1 MNPIQMN
8 QMMMNQ
14 MGMNQMG
21 MNQMGMNQ
29 MGMNQMG
36 INNMG
41 MNQMGMNQMGMNQ
54 MGMNQMGMNQMGM
67 NQMGMNNQQNQFDMD
82 KTTLDVK
89 NIVQPYE
96 KEIQRLQEIIRQKDF
111 EIAVLKQKLS
121 NNSSNIN
128 YMNLNPMMM
137 NQNINPIMMSG
148 ILKQQSGNKGKK
160 LGILLKTE
168 NGDFNYECFERDKVS
183 ILFEKIN
190 KIRGFLIYKYKVL
203 KSDMTF
209 EENGINKNDSI
220 IYLKKDCINLF
231 FKDTQGN
238 VINLPLGKDCP
249 LQIALI
255 YYLIKSDNLGYLYIE
270 GDKDSIIFLFNGMQ
284 LDFYDTKPIEN
295 FFLIGSLNV
304 IRVVYQNQI
313 LGAHNIQ

>member
-1 MNPIQMN
+1 MNPIQMNQMN

-29 MGMNQMG
+29 IGMNQMG
-36 INNMG
+36 INN
-41 MNQMGMNQMGMNQ
+41 MGMNQ

-96 KEIQRLQEIIRQKDF
+96 KEIQRLQEIIRQKDL

-137 NQNINPIMMSG
+137 NQDMNPMMMSG
-148 ILKQQSGNKGKK
+148 KFQQQSGDKGKK
-160 LGILLKTE
+160 LRILLKTE
-168 NGDFNYECFERDKVS
+168 NGDFNYECFEKDKVS
-183 ILFEKIN
+183 ILFEKNNIS
-190 KIRGFLIYKYKVL
+190 KGFLIHKYIVL
-203 KSDMTF
+203 DKDMTF
-209 EENGINKNDSI
+209 KENGIRKNFSV
-220 IYLKKDCINLF
+220 IYLKNDFISIRFKFTNENLINL
-231 FKDTQGN
+231 
-238 VINLPLGKDCP
+238 NLSKDCP
-249 LQIALI
+249 LQMAFIH
-255 YYLIKSDNLGYLYIE
+255 YLIKSDNLDFLLQFIKGNQNPIRF
-270 GDKDSIIFLFNGMQ
+270 IFSGKQ
-284 LDFYDTKPIEN
+284 LNFIDTKPIDNIFKSSSNE
-295 FFLIGSLNV
+295 IT
-304 IRVVYQNQI
+304 VVYQK
-313 LGAHNIQ
+313 LVVGAHKIKL